1 MAITNQFGSVDNPI
15 QQLPLLPT
23 RAYPPRRMHRL
34 PCTGPTDVLQ
44 RWKGI
49 PARLML
55 LNHVLWDLM
64 EAKKSEYSLIAFVL
78 GCSRLVALFT
88 DASLPS
94 DDLLLDLTLAL
105 ELHYP

>member
-1 MAITNQFGSVDNPI
+1 
-15 QQLPLLPT
+15 
-23 RAYPPRRMHRL
+23 
-34 PCTGPTDVLQ
+34 
-44 RWKGI
+44 
-49 PARLML
+49 
-55 LNHVLWDLM
+55 M